1 MYKNKKI
8 FLKEGMWNSLDDEYA
23 DMAGPAPRPG
33 VIPWSTPLHHQKM
46 SNKYEFFCI
55 HLEEGMG
62 GDDRVIVIKAPS
74 SFLEYRGGENFEKK
88 VTDYLAYVFNFRGDW
103 NVVANIFGTKTWNDY
118 EMGNEL
124 TLYDLCDFI
133 YTEKRAVQWV
143 AAGDG
148 APEYW
153 YEFLEEMEG

>member
-74 SFLEYRGGENFEKK
+74 SFLEYRG
-88 VTDYLAYVFNFRGDW
+88 W
-103 NVVANIFGTKTWNDY
+103 
-118 EMGNEL
+118 
-124 TLYDLCDFI
+124 
-133 YTEKRAVQWV
+133 
-143 AAGDG
+143 
-148 APEYW
+148 
-153 YEFLEEMEG
+153 